1 MVKVPVLEIPY
12 NREFKIVHFQYQAI
26 LIFQDWKV
34 RLCIFL
40 QNSGK
45 KGEIAR

>member
-1 MVKVPVLEIPY
+1 MVKIPVLKLPY
-12 NREFKIVHFQYQAI
+12 SWELKIVHFQYQAI
-26 LIFQDWKV
+26 LIFQDWKI

-40 QNSGK
+40 QNSE